1 MSLLIKIQ
9 EIQVKKKNVAPK
21 FKKQFNV
28 EAVNSK
34 MHSNHRDAG
43 TLCVKSYRVK
53 KKKIYILIFLGGN
66 KLSYLLHEWFP
77 QFDANLW
84 RQLQPV

>member
-1 MSLLIKIQ
+1 
-9 EIQVKKKNVAPK
+9 
-21 FKKQFNV
+21 
-28 EAVNSK
+28 

-84 RQLQPV
+84 RQLQPVWIKQSAEEKTRLFIL